1 VEVSGT
7 SDFEKSKAAPL
18 ANHSHD
24 FASSMSHKMPS
35 LSLSVA
41 GGKTAA
47 MVRDSDRAN
56 QCRAANQNSIGIE
69 HVARDNEALTDDQAK
84 SSAALIAWL
93 LEQYDIP
100 REKVFGHEFR
110 HSDAAV
116 RSGITG
122 QITSMHPHA
131 IYDAHEVRHGRA
143 FEMSAGRL
151 RVDAQLDIWFY
162 HIISGINVITVFG
175 RDVTNVLLLN
185 REMSDRSI

>member
-1 VEVSGT
+1 
-7 SDFEKSKAAPL
+7 
-18 ANHSHD
+18 
-24 FASSMSHKMPS
+24 MSHKMPS

-100 REKVFGHEFR
+100 REKVFGHDFTPGYNLPGGTSCPDKLFGPV
-110 HSDAAV
+110 HSQATVATWV
-116 RSGITG
+116 KN
-122 QITSMHPHA
+122 
-131 IYDAHEVRHGRA
+131 
-143 FEMSAGRL
+143 
-151 RVDAQLDIWFY
+151 
-162 HIISGINVITVFG
+162 NVA
-175 RDVTNVLLLN
+175 
-185 REMSDRSI
+185 